1 MSLSEED
8 ARRVDEY
15 VRQHFNVAAAGG
27 VPPAATT
34 DPDPDP
40 DIDEDLQLAVHIAT
54 RLARRAVEP

>member
-27 VPPAATT
+27 APPAATS
-34 DPDPDP
+34 DPDLNPDVV
-40 DIDEDLQLAVHIAT
+40 EDAQLTAHIT
-54 RLARRAVEP
+54 TQFPRRSGDR